1 MEKLENFARSRG
13 MLVFFPQPPKDSVKK
28 HFADKQTIRDLIRT
42 FWEMLGERGKHAC
55 LLLVSGV
62 TQRFY
67 TCHVVV
73 CTQSVSYEWKLILD
87 V

>member
-1 MEKLENFARSRG
+1 MEKLEIFARSRR
-13 MLVFFPQPPKDSVKK
+13 MLVSFPQPPKDSVKK
-28 HFADKQTIRDLIRT
+28 HFAGKQFGTLFGSFKKSWANEENT
-42 FWEMLGERGKHAC
+42 PVC

-73 CTQSVSYEWKLILD
+73 CTQSVSYE
-87 V
+87 

>member
-1 MEKLENFARSRG
+1 MEKLENFARSRR

-28 HFADKQTIRDLIRT
+28 HFAGKQFGTSFGSFEKR
-42 FWEMLGERGKHAC
+42 LGERGKHAF

-73 CTQSVSYEWKLILD
+73 CTQSASYE
-87 V
+87 

>member
-1 MEKLENFARSRG
+1 MEKLENFARSRR

-28 HFADKQTIRDLIRT
+28 HFAGKQFGTSIRK
-42 FWEMLGERGKHAC
+42 FWEMLGERGKHAP